1 MSQPGLNLASR
12 PFLNRRPVHRFAAVA
27 WTLAGA
33 ILMLNVALWLDYR
46 RDSTDLRQ
54 RLADVRSRAET
65 VSAEVVD
72 LSKGLDRLGALNE
85 QVEFL
90 NERIAE
96 RTFPWSLLFERL
108 GEILPL
114 GVRLQSLNPSVR
126 AGPGGGD
133 PSFDTVLLN
142 INCVAREGQDLYDF
156 VQALYDDI
164 AFERPVLHYETVDDV
179 GAVQFRLDAVY
190 SPHVASSPAAQGVAR

>member
-1 MSQPGLNLASR
+1 
-12 PFLNRRPVHRFAAVA
+12 
-27 WTLAGA
+27 
-33 ILMLNVALWLDYR
+33 MLNVALWLGYR

-72 LSKGLDRLGALNE
+72 LSKGLDRLEALNE

-114 GVRLQSLNPSVR
+114 GVRLKSLNPSVR

-133 PSFDTVLLN
+133 PSFDTVLLKHP
-142 INCVAREGQDLYDF
+142 EKTL
-156 VQALYDDI
+156 
-164 AFERPVLHYETVDDV
+164 
-179 GAVQFRLDAVY
+179 
-190 SPHVASSPAAQGVAR
+190 GVANSCDSMYLLPGKIFDLSGFQLIHTMNSCRT